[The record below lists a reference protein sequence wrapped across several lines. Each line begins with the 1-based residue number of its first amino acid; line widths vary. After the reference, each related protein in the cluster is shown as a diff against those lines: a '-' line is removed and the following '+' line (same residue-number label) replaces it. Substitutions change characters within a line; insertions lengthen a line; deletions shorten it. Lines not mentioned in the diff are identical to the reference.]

1 MPASQHTV
9 ATERRRQQQHQTP
22 DEPEHPI
29 TMEDPCEQAQLLS
42 ELEHLRAEVQS
53 RNLKLVS
60 LASVNKSM
68 LNDRDKLKQVTD
80 ERDSFKA

>member
-1 MPASQHTV
+1 M
-9 ATERRRQQQHQTP
+9 
-22 DEPEHPI
+22 
-29 TMEDPCEQAQLLS
+29 S

-80 ERDSFKA
+80 ERDSFKAQLESISDQIKELKGLDKQAMDHLLT